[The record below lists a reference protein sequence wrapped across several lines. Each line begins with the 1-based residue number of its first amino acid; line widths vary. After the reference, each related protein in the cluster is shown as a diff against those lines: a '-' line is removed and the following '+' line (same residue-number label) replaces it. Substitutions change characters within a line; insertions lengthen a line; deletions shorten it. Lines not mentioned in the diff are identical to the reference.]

1 MSDGEQLRTPSNE
14 DGKAGATAQGT
25 AAEEQVVPTP
35 EGEGMITATGAE
47 IAVTAVSTPEEM
59 ELTSGPAE
67 EHIDI
72 DSMEKIT
79 TKEARSQ
86 EEKEQADPEV
96 LKEQEGVIPP
106 EIDDMSEGATTGH
119 QQTLVDQGSSPGKPS
134 RASPSSPPRAS
145 PSMTGSSTETS
156 DEADDNRRSTSPEI
170 LHLRTGDQ
178 AAPEKGASEDP
189 EITFKI
195 QGQRAASSEDEDPS
209 MEGICPCN
217 FQAEDEPEAVGEISE
232 GDTSED
238 TTEATP
244 QLVSSGIPEMDNII
258 HQWMDR
264 SEGTPKL
271 SETEALQKVSAAE
284 WALVVERSK
293 SRGPRSLP
301 DMGANAPV
309 TLAHQKRATTRGA
322 ESLPSTPIKRGI
334 LTPLEIASDQYQR
347 ATRLESLKVPE
358 RPNQE
363 PLYDLIVSEQP
374 LIYASDLT
382 QAPGLVSPEGN
393 PLFKLVRPEWARD
406 YGTVNFLVDRITR
419 EYYQILEGLMLEL
432 FEEPALAVVRTVS
445 VSGQPTMQ
453 QMWDPEPGATGATG
467 VTGEL
472 PSRSSSMDVEEG
484 SGEDPPSS
492 TEGTYQ
498 LQPEESETSTYQGS
512 TVSDVTTL
520 QGEEPMDLEDTLKQ
534 EEEVTIRS
542 LQSPPPITRET
553 YADSPPK
560 KKESSPAV
568 YYAYGIK
575 RSDGTPPATPK
586 GGRYTPRAPGLQA
599 L

>member
-1 MSDGEQLRTPSNE
+1 
-14 DGKAGATAQGT
+14 
-25 AAEEQVVPTP
+25 
-35 EGEGMITATGAE
+35 MITATEAE
-47 IAVTAVSTPEEM
+47 EAVTAVSTPEEM
-59 ELTSGPAE
+59 ELTSGPSG

-72 DSMEKIT
+72 DPMEKLT
-79 TKEARSQ
+79 TKEAQSQ

-96 LKEQEGVIPP
+96 LEEEEEVRPP
-106 EIDDMSEGATTGH
+106 GIDDMLTETVTGH
-119 QQTLVDQGSSPGKPS
+119 KPMLVDRGSSPGKPS

-145 PSMTGSSTETS
+145 HSMTSSSPETS
-156 DEADDNRRSTSPEI
+156 DEANDNRRSPSPEI

-178 AAPEKGASEDP
+178 AAPEKGTSEDP

-209 MEGICPCN
+209 MEGICACN
-217 FQAEDEPEAVGEISE
+217 FEEEKGPEAVGEISE

-238 TTEATP
+238 TTEAIP
-244 QLVSSGIPEMDNII
+244 QLVSSGIPEMDNMI

-264 SEGTPKL
+264 SEGTPRL

-284 WALVVERSK
+284 WAHVVERSK

-301 DMGANAPV
+301 DMGATAPV

-322 ESLPSTPIKRGI
+322 ESLPSTPIRRGT
-334 LTPLEIASDQYQR
+334 LTPLEIASNQYQR

-406 YGTVNFLVDRITR
+406 YNTDNFLVDRING

-453 QMWDPEPGATGATG
+453 QMWDPEPGAAGT
-467 VTGEL
+467 TGEL
-472 PSRSSSMDVEEG
+472 PSRTSSMDVEEG

-492 TEGTYQ
+492 IEGSYQ

-512 TVSDVTTL
+512 MVSDVTTL

-534 EEEVTIRS
+534 EEEGSR
-542 LQSPPPITRET
+542 QS
-553 YADSPPK
+553 
-560 KKESSPAV
+560 
-568 YYAYGIK
+568 GNG
-575 RSDGTPPATPK
+575 RSDDQARADDAVSSCRGA
-586 GGRYTPRAPGLQA
+586 GRTSGRLRLAARQWR
-599 L
+599 